1 MNWQQRVVSSSVG
14 YFILLASL
22 FVCVGCSSLRQ
33 VFTKEIASKSMSL
46 DVRDSFFVPYNLF
59 NFNAFSNLTS
69 NSKYQDYLTTAP
81 NTTISNAPVVPI
93 VRHLSVNQ
101 VATELRTDTTYKA
114 YDANIPGSS
123 VVSKYSFKV
132 IGLLL
137 VLVVAILLIFVRRK
151 R

>member
-1 MNWQQRVVSSSVG
+1 
-14 YFILLASL
+14 
-22 FVCVGCSSLRQ
+22 
-33 VFTKEIASKSMSL
+33 MSL